1 MFRGQ
6 TANETRCLWTTREPG
21 IRRGCSTVP
30 GVEPVWLT
38 DAEQVAWRR
47 LIAVVMLLP
56 HDLDVHMREDHD
68 VNMHEYWVLAMLSET
83 PSRSLRMHELA
94 RRSQVSAS
102 RLSHTVSRL
111 EQRGWVIRERST
123 TDKRG
128 LTAHLTDEGWKVVRA
143 AAPDHVAKV
152 RDLVFAGLSAEDV
165 AELSRIL
172 DAILTRLD
180 PGGDRSPGGR
190 F

>member
-1 MFRGQ
+1 M
-6 TANETRCLWTTREPG
+6 
-21 IRRGCSTVP
+21 P

-38 DAEQVAWRR
+38 EAEQVAWRR

-68 VNMHEYWVLAMLSET
+68 LNMHEYWVLAMLSEA
-83 PSRSLRMHELA
+83 PARSLRMHELA
-94 RRSQVSAS
+94 RRSQASAS

-111 EQRGWVIRERST
+111 EQRGWVTRERNST
-123 TDKRG
+123 DRRG
-128 LTAHLTDEGWKVVRA
+128 LTAHLTDEGWRVVQA
-143 AAPDHVAKV
+143 AAPAHVAKV
-152 RDLVFAGLSAEDV
+152 RELVFAGLDSHDV
-165 AELSRIL
+165 AELARIL
-172 DAILTRLD
+172 DAVLNRLD